1 MSGALILPTNLVNAP
16 HWLWIF
22 SWKVTE
28 RSWLSESA
36 PPRCKFFIW
45 LASLNQCWTTDR
57 LARRGLDHPDHCPLC
72 DQEDETIQHILTSCV
87 FAREIWFRVLSLVGL
102 QQLTPS
108 QDDLVFQE
116 WWRLALT
123 RVLEQ
128 QQKGFNSSVI
138 LVAW

>member
-102 QQLTPS
+102 QLTPS

>member
-1 MSGALILPTNLVNAP
+1 MLPIGFGYSHGRSQSG
-16 HWLWIF
+16 HGYQ
-22 SWKVTE
+22 KVHLQDA
-28 RSWLSESA
+28 S
-36 PPRCKFFIW
+36 FFIW

-128 QQKGFNSSVI
+128 QQKGFNS
-138 LVAW
+138 LVVETP